1 VSGAHSNSLANLR
14 RYPDTD
20 QLEHLKPWQA
30 VAIVQH
36 ELYGM
41 TWKQVAEPLGKSE
54 NYLCA
59 LGNSPAGQRLR
70 QYVTDMCDQPE
81 AIALMLMKAA
91 TVNFTADYM
100 TAIQWAK
107 DAKDYAVLHR
117 MLKDALVL
125 AGAEDRKNEKA
136 TGKVE
141 YHIHLDGGTL
151 DEPKV
156 LTKHE
161 VLEAE
166 VVDDD

>member
-1 VSGAHSNSLANLR
+1 VNVHSNSLENLR
-14 RYPDTD
+14 RYPNTKE
-20 QLEHLKPWQA
+20 LEHLKPWQA
-30 VAIVQH
+30 VAITIH
-36 ELYGM
+36 ELYGK
-41 TWKQVAEPLGKSE
+41 TWKEVGEQFNKSE
-54 NYLCA
+54 NYMVQI
-59 LGNSPAGQRLR
+59 GSSPAGTRLKA
-70 QYVTDMCDQPE
+70 YISDMCDKPE
-81 AIALMLMKAA
+81 AIALMLMKAS
-91 TVNFTADYM
+91 TVNFTADYL
-100 TAIQWAK
+100 TAIEWAK